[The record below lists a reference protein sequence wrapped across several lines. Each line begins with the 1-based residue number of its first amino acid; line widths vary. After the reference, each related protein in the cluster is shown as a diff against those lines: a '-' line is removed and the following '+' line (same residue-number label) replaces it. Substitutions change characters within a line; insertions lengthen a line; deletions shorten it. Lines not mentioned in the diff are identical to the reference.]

1 LKNKIVYQKLRMKK
15 ALPVSHLMET
25 LNQ

>member
-1 LKNKIVYQKLRMKK
+1 MKK